1 MSRSYFG
8 GMKIHSP
15 QTWNHRSTVIR
26 SRTWQASTGIHG
38 MQTLKE
44 SDVDICRSKRVETQ
58 LAGPGGEDL
67 RLLWP
72 LSEVLGKGCVE
83 QNTAEART
91 SSPWVNQ
98 SQWLRNCS
106 YFSVPCTVM
115 TVALAV
121 DFDIFSSTVTLLQ
134 NTSAHVWTLPM
145 FSISTTTLVCFCR
158 KRQDA
163 SIYGNVQRNSREQ

>member
-1 MSRSYFG
+1 MFGRVMSRSYFG

-26 SRTWQASTGIHG
+26 QLQPHLTGKYGDTASGPWWRG
-38 MQTLKE
+38 L
-44 SDVDICRSKRVETQ
+44 ETT
-58 LAGPGGEDL
+58 ET
-67 RLLWP
+67 
-72 LSEVLGKGCVE
+72 SEVLGKGCVE

-121 DFDIFSSTVTLLQ
+121 DFDIFSSTVTRLQ
-134 NTSAHVWTLPM
+134 NTSAHV
-145 FSISTTTLVCFCR
+145 
-158 KRQDA
+158 
-163 SIYGNVQRNSREQ
+163 